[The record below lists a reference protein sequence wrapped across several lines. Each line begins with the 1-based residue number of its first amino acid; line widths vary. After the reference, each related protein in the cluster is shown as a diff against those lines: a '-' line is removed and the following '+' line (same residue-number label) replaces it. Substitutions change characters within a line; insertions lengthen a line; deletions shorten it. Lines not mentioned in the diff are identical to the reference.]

1 MALEILFILL
11 LIICNGI
18 FSGSEIAVVAARKV
32 RLQQLVDKGSRPARV
47 ALRLAESPNDFLS
60 TVQIGITLIGILS
73 GAVGGATVAKH
84 LKPVLDGFKALQPYS
99 EGLSVTVV
107 VVLIT
112 YLSLVIG
119 ELVPK
124 RLALANPEQIACR
137 IAPAM
142 RALSRLSS
150 PAVHLLGASTDALLR
165 FLNVEVSTEPEITE
179 EEIKALIRQGADSGV
194 FEESEHDMVQRVLR
208 LGDRAIRTMMTP
220 RTDICW
226 LDLEDSLE
234 ENLAEVRE
242 SNHSRFPVARGSLD
256 NCIGI
261 VRVRSLLTA
270 HMGSE
275 PIDLSALCQAP
286 LHVAESTLSLN
297 VLEEFKRTGIH
308 IALVTDEFGGVE
320 GLVTLND
327 LMEGIVGDLPA
338 LEDEDEPS
346 FVIRQDG
353 SWLVNGSLDVNEFD
367 ARIGTKLIGSIDQN
381 VFHTLAGFVIHSLKR
396 IPTASDYFDWHGYRF
411 EVMDMDGNRV
421 DKILVTPL
429 GAQRNA

>member
-11 LIICNGI
+11 LIFCNGI
-18 FSGSEIAVVAARKV
+18 FSGSEIAVVTARKV

-47 ALRLAESPNDFLS
+47 ALRLAETPNDFLS

-84 LKPVLDGFKALQPYS
+84 LKPALDGIIALQPYS
-99 EGLSVTVV
+99 EGLSVTLV

-150 PAVHLLGASTDALLR
+150 PAVHLLGVSTEALLR

-242 SNHSRFPVARGSLD
+242 SNHSRFPVAQGSLD

-275 PIDLSALCQAP
+275 PIDLPALCQAP

-353 SWLVNGSLDVNEFD
+353 SWLVNGSLDINEFD

-396 IPTASDYFDWHGYRF
+396 IPSASDYFDWHGYRF

-429 GAQRNA
+429 SSLRNG

>member
-1 MALEILFILL
+1 
-11 LIICNGI
+11 
-18 FSGSEIAVVAARKV
+18 
-32 RLQQLVDKGSRPARV
+32 
-47 ALRLAESPNDFLS
+47 
-60 TVQIGITLIGILS
+60 
-73 GAVGGATVAKH
+73 
-84 LKPVLDGFKALQPYS
+84 
-99 EGLSVTVV
+99 
-107 VVLIT
+107 
-112 YLSLVIG
+112 
-119 ELVPK
+119 
-124 RLALANPEQIACR
+124 
-137 IAPAM
+137 
-142 RALSRLSS
+142 
-150 PAVHLLGASTDALLR
+150 
-165 FLNVEVSTEPEITE
+165 
-179 EEIKALIRQGADSGV
+179 
-194 FEESEHDMVQRVLR
+194 
-208 LGDRAIRTMMTP
+208 MTP

-429 GAQRNA
+429 VAQRNG

>member
-353 SWLVNGSLDVNEFD
+353 SWLVNGSLDINEFD

-396 IPTASDYFDWHGYRF
+396 IPTASDYFDWRGYRF

-429 GAQRNA
+429 VSQRNG

>member
-1 MALEILFILL
+1 LALEILFILL

-32 RLQQLVDKGSRPARV
+32 RLQQLVNKGSRPARV
-47 ALRLAESPNDFLS
+47 ALRLAETPNDFLS

-73 GAVGGATVAKH
+73 GAVGGATLAKH
-84 LKPVLDGFKALQPYS
+84 LKPVLDGIEALQPYS
-99 EGLSVTVV
+99 EGVSVTLVV
-107 VVLIT
+107 VMIT

-137 IAPAM
+137 FAPAM

-150 PAVHLLGASTDALLR
+150 PVVHLLSASTDALLR
-165 FLNVEVSTEPEITE
+165 FLNVEVSTGPEITE

-220 RTDICW
+220 RTEICW

-242 SNHSRFPVARGSLD
+242 SNHSRFPVAQGSLD

-275 PIDLSALCQAP
+275 PINLSALCQAP

-346 FVIRQDG
+346 LVTRQDG
-353 SWLVNGSLDVNEFD
+353 SWLVNGSLDINEFD
-367 ARIGTKLIGSIDQN
+367 ARIGTRLIGSIDQN
-381 VFHTLAGFVIHSLKR
+381 VYHTLAGFVIHSLKR

-411 EVMDMDGNRV
+411 EVMDMDGNRI

-429 GAQRNA
+429 SLQRNG

>member
-18 FSGSEIAVVAARKV
+18 FSGSEIAVVTARKV
-32 RLQQLVDKGSRPARV
+32 RLQRLVEKGNRPARV

-84 LKPVLDGFKALQPYS
+84 LKPVLDGIKALQPYS
-99 EGLSVTVV
+99 EGLSVTLVV
-107 VVLIT
+107 ILIT

-275 PIDLSALCQAP
+275 SIDLSALCQAP

-353 SWLVNGSLDVNEFD
+353 SWLVNGSLDINEFD

-396 IPTASDYFDWHGYRF
+396 IPGASDYFDWHGYRF

-429 GAQRNA
+429 SSLRNG

>member
-1 MALEILFILL
+1 LALEILFVLL
-11 LIICNGI
+11 LILCNGI

-32 RLQQLVDKGSRPARV
+32 RLQQLVNKGSRPARV
-47 ALRLAESPNDFLS
+47 ALRLAETPNDFLS

-73 GAVGGATVAKH
+73 GAVGGATLAKH
-84 LKPVLDGFKALQPYS
+84 LKPVLDGIEALQPYS
-99 EGLSVTVV
+99 EGVSVTLVV
-107 VVLIT
+107 VMIT

-137 IAPAM
+137 FAPAM

-150 PAVHLLGASTDALLR
+150 PVVHLLSASTDALLR

-220 RTDICW
+220 RTEICW

-242 SNHSRFPVARGSLD
+242 SNHSRFPVAQGSLD
-256 NCIGI
+256 ICIGI

-275 PIDLSALCQAP
+275 PINLSALCQAP

-346 FVIRQDG
+346 LVTRQDG
-353 SWLVNGSLDVNEFD
+353 SWLVNGSLDINEFD
-367 ARIGTKLIGSIDQN
+367 ARIGTRLIGSIDQN
-381 VFHTLAGFVIHSLKR
+381 VYHTLAGFVIHSLKR

-411 EVMDMDGNRV
+411 EVMDMDGNRI

-429 GAQRNA
+429 SLQRNG

>member
-18 FSGSEIAVVAARKV
+18 FSGSEIAVVTARKV

-47 ALRLAESPNDFLS
+47 ALRLAETPNDFLS

-84 LKPVLDGFKALQPYS
+84 LKLAFDGIKALQPYS
-99 EGLSVTVV
+99 EGVSVTLV

-119 ELVPK
+119 ELLPK

-150 PAVHLLGASTDALLR
+150 PAVRLLGASTDALLR

-242 SNHSRFPVARGSLD
+242 ANHSRFPVAQGSLD

-275 PIDLSALCQAP
+275 PIDLPALCQAP

-338 LEDEDEPS
+338 LEDEDEPP

-353 SWLVNGSLDVNEFD
+353 SWLVNGSLDINEFD
-367 ARIGTKLIGSIDQN
+367 ARIGTKLIGCINQN
-381 VFHTLAGFVIHSLKR
+381 AFHTLAGFVIHSLKR

-429 GAQRNA
+429 SLLRNG